1 MRKPQPDRPK
11 LLPTAGVELI
21 RWIPSFQY
29 GSAMVQV
36 LAIQEERNPPGM
48 RIPKHCH
55 SFFEALLILSG
66 QGTDISNRRQPLKP
80 GSLVLHLPQTLH
92 TWETLQSEVRY
103 VRLWFTVTPTPPDT
117 TTPPQWPCDAN
128 AIRDFERLVTLWR
141 SREAGRKERLTAAMT
156 LLLAPFLAMLPLST
170 ENETPPPDSGA
181 NRSVAALVDL
191 FICDNLERP
200 LSLLDVARQVNL
212 SVTTLVRRIQLETG
226 QSFKVRLRQRR
237 MERAAALLSGTHGT
251 VKEIS
256 TVVGIPETS
265 YFCRCFRSAF
275 GISPEEYRARQSKL

>member
-1 MRKPQPDRPK
+1 MSKSQPDRPK

-29 GSAMVQV
+29 GGVMVQV

-48 RIPKHCH
+48 RIPKHSH

-66 QGTDISNRRQPLKP
+66 HGTDISNRRQPLKP
-80 GSLVLHLPQTLH
+80 GSLILHLPQTLH

-103 VRLWFTVTPTPPDT
+103 VRLWFTVTPTPPDA
-117 TTPPQWPCDAN
+117 TTPNLWPCDQN
-128 AIRDFERLVTLWR
+128 AIRDFERLAALWR
-141 SREAGRKERLTAAMT
+141 SRAAGRKERLTAAMT

-170 ENETPPPDSGA
+170 EDETPPADSGSS
-181 NRSVAALVDL
+181 RSVAALVDL

-200 LSLLDVARQVNL
+200 LSLIDVARQVNL

-237 MERAAALLSGTHGT
+237 MERAAALLSGTHNT

-275 GISPEEYRARQSKL
+275 GISPEEYRARQSKM